1 MKLPHFHL
9 SLHLRG
15 ATWEKAAFTWNISED
30 QQRNIVENCTESC
43 CAEFSYIFGFV
54 TFGFCGI
61 LFLIGVE
68 GFYVLEILSVIWNSQ
83 TDLILFAIYSCLCF
97 ALSFLGL
104 WIVCAAQ
111 PNKDLF
117 PFYRCNI
124 NQHPRTSDRDKLVK
138 FTLIAFYAIKITSL
152 HSWMFNFQRGAGNRP
167 FFNSSL
173 QITF

>member
-15 ATWEKAAFTWNISED
+15 AKWEKAAFTWNISED
-30 QQRNIVENCTESC
+30 QQRNIVENCTKSC

-124 NQHPRTSDRDKLVK
+124 NQHPRTSDGDKLVK
-138 FTLIAFYAIKITSL
+138 FTLIAFYTIKMTSL
-152 HSWMFNFQRGAGNRP
+152 YSWMF
-167 FFNSSL
+167 FFSKGGR
-173 QITF
+173 QQAFF